1 MQLSDSTLPSG
12 VGLFHSRAPQKKT
25 AQSINLLKRQR
36 AARRSMAPEGEKAR
50 VTYLCQA
57 ITGLEFQIEA
67 RRPSTRSGIIT
78 ARLGL
83 LAVRAKSHSANLRLR
98 ARPDTAPQMM

>member
-1 MQLSDSTLPSG
+1 
-12 VGLFHSRAPQKKT
+12 
-25 AQSINLLKRQR
+25 
-36 AARRSMAPEGEKAR
+36 MAPEGKKTR

-67 RRPSTRSGIIT
+67 CGSSTRTGVIT

-83 LAVRAKSHSANLRLR
+83 LPVRAKSHSANLRLR
-98 ARPDTAPQMM
+98 ARPDTAPQMR